1 MKQSEKRELAM
12 RFSVEDW
19 QRLCGDA
26 KFCMT
31 LKNGTYEEAELQA
44 EILLAE
50 LAGLNK

>member
-19 QRLCGDA
+19 QRLCGNA
-26 KFCMT
+26 KFYAT

-50 LAGLNK
+50 WAGLNK